1 MGRGF
6 FQGRHTTGQ
15 QVHETMLNISNQRNA
30 NENHNQISPY
40 TCQNGCYQKNK
51 RQQVLRMIRR
61 KGKPFVLSVR
71 MQIRTASTKNGMNV
85 PQKIKIVLVG
95 TTMLSSNHTSEY
107 ISEKNYIT
115 ISKRQ
120 LYSHAQYSIIHSS
133 QDS

>member
-1 MGRGF
+1 
-6 FQGRHTTGQ
+6 
-15 QVHETMLNISNQRNA
+15 
-30 NENHNQISPY
+30 
-40 TCQNGCYQKNK
+40 
-51 RQQVLRMIRR
+51 MIRR

-115 ISKRQ
+115 ISKR
-120 LYSHAQYSIIHSS
+120 
-133 QDS
+133 